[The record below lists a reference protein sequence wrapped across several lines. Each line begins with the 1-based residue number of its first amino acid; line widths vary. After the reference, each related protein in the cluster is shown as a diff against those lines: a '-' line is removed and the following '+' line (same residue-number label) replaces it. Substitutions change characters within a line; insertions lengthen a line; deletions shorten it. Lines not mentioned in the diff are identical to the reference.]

1 MSGIRDLGTGN
12 VARAE
17 GRAAFDA
24 RGGLESLLT
33 HLVSESYLLLLR
45 SVKSSHDSMR
55 TIYSEWNRGELADP
69 LIAATAD
76 ALGLRDLDGE
86 PLLEKVLDVAS
97 RAEPCVNA
105 AALAMD
111 LGVPAPAFAQAAAS
125 SHISALKDERVD
137 ASAVLSGPKHA
148 TTGDR
153 TALVE
158 EIRRALLA
166 ATILAQAQAFLLLS
180 RAAAAKGA
188 LADLCGTAQL
198 WSEGRASFLH
208 QRLGEALCRNPELE
222 LVILDAQIKALLDP
236 CLPSLRRVVARSAES
251 GLAVPVFA
259 ACLQFYDQCR
269 STWLP
274 ANLVRALRD
283 ARGGEGFERVDRPR
297 GEIFH
302 SDWK

>member
-1 MSGIRDLGTGN
+1 MSGTRDLGTGH
-12 VARAE
+12 VSETESGLAV
-17 GRAAFDA
+17 DA

-33 HLVSESYLLLLR
+33 HLVSESYLLLLKSLR
-45 SVKSSHDSMR
+45 SSHDSMR
-55 TIYSEWNRGELADP
+55 TIYTDWNRGELADP
-69 LIAATAD
+69 LMAATAD

-97 RAEPCVNA
+97 TGEPCVSA
-105 AALAMD
+105 ARLAME
-111 LGVPAPAFAQAAAS
+111 LRVPAPAFAQAASS
-125 SHISALKDERVD
+125 SHISVLKDERID
-137 ASAVLSGPKHA
+137 ASAVLGGPKHA
-148 TTGDR
+148 TSGDR
-153 TALVE
+153 AVLVE
-158 EIRRALLA
+158 EIRKALLA

-180 RAAAAKGA
+180 RAQGA
-188 LADLCGTAQL
+188 QGGPVDLCGAARI
-198 WSEGRASFLH
+198 WSEGRESFLH
-208 QRLGEALCRNPELE
+208 DRIGEALCRNPELE

-236 CLPSLRRVVARSAES
+236 CLPALRRVVARSVES
-251 GLAVPVFA
+251 GLAIPVIS

-283 ARGGEGFERVDRPR
+283 ARASEGYERVDRPR